1 MRVVRQGLQ
10 TWASSTSPQRPG
22 HQARQ
27 ITHGALG
34 RKNRNFPEARSGCR
48 QCTTGAP
55 NLSRVVAASPPLPP
69 PPPPPPPTTTTTT
82 TTCAWVFEP
91 TIGQKTAQGR
101 SISFDVSNCN
111 DNVYGAAKIEW
122 GRAHRSRRDR
132 IRQHE
137 LARHVP
143 ARAARVRRQEAV
155 FRSAAAPGA
164 PGRSGVPAQPPDAV
178 PATHTL
184 EIQRHP
190 FRNLKT

>member
-10 TWASSTSPQRPG
+10 AWASSTSPQRPG

-55 NLSRVVAASPPLPP
+55 NLSRVVAASPP
-69 PPPPPPPTTTTTT
+69 PPPPPTTTTTT
-82 TTCAWVFEP
+82 TTTTRAWVFEP

-111 DNVYGAAKIEW
+111 GNIYGAAKIES

-132 IRQHE
+132 IRQQNSSSG
-137 LARHVP
+137 ARRARVP
-143 ARAARVRRQEAV
+143 AGGCVPERAT
-155 FRSAAAPGA
+155 PGA
-164 PGRSGVPAQPPDAV
+164 PGRSGVPAQPPDA
-178 PATHTL
+178 ACF
-184 EIQRHP
+184 P
-190 FRNLKT
+190 FIGGPLMLGPKTRVKNA